1 MMVLSCFVM
10 NFTHFRQPVLM
21 LIFNFTNGFYFRTP
35 TSRFFNTLYPQ
46 PIVLSAGTS
55 FTLPVTFRPLE
66 KTVYNDV
73 IEFTTNV
80 RKLINVL

>member
-1 MMVLSCFVM
+1 MF
-10 NFTHFRQPVLM
+10 P
-21 LIFNFTNGFYFRTP
+21 FRTP

-66 KTVYNDV
+66 KNIYSDV
-73 IEFTTNV
+73 LEFTTNV
-80 RKLINVL
+80 SHFILSESLPNKQKT